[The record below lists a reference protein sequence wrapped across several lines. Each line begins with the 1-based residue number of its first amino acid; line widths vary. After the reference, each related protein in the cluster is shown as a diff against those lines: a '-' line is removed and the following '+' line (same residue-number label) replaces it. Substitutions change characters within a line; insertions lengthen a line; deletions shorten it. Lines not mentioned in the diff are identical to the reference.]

1 MPELRIVK
9 RCGEEV
15 VIDATAGHSV
25 MEAISASGAEDI
37 AAICGGACACA
48 TCHVFVSDEFL
59 DRTGVASEPEKE
71 LLDFSEHA
79 RPQSRLSCQVIMTE
93 ELAGLRVEVAPEEM

>member
-71 LLDFSEHA
+71 LLDFSEYA